1 MKQSLLLLILF
12 PYAVCAGMGCL
23 FSEFVMWNFFGG
35 DVLNIMIALVFFWG
49 IAFVSTYV
57 YMYGIK
63 SGKRRSRRVL
73 KELILVKVLKIPA
86 YIAMLFIGT
95 VLIPVP
101 QVLLNFVVLA
111 YMSLILDAIA
121 CVYAIFRHFQHNNIS
136 TERCVWSMVCQ
147 FVFVADIISL
157 IPMYRNAKRK
167 RRHRRRGEKYT
178 VKKISGDYAYIADNE
193 EKESLVSL
201 DLLPDDVAE
210 GDKLYYE
217 DKEYVLAE

>member
-23 FSEFVMWNFFGG
+23 LSEFVMWNFFGG
-35 DVLNIMIALVFFWG
+35 DVLNIMITLVFFWG

-157 IPMYRNAKRK
+157 IPMYLRAKKKK
-167 RRHRRRGEKYT
+167 RRHCGEKYI
-178 VKKISGDYAYIADNE
+178 VRKISGEYAYLADRD
-193 EKESLVSL
+193 EKETLVASG
-201 DLLPDDVAE
+201 LLPEGAAE
-210 GDKLYYE
+210 GDELYYVA
-217 DKEYVLAE
+217 KQYIFAK